1 MAYPAPLEDL
11 VRAFERFPG
20 IGRRTAERLA
30 LHVLRDEPARELGP
44 AIERAVSDTRRCQVC
59 GNLDESDLCAICADE
74 ERDATVVL
82 VVEEPRDVEAVERA
96 SCYTGRFHVLMGSY
110 NPAAGVEPEH
120 LGLPRLVE
128 RLRSGEI
135 RELILGTDPDRE
147 GEATALLIL
156 ETLERAGLQLKVTRL
171 ARGLPAGSAL
181 EYLHRGVLEDA
192 LEGRVTLR
200 AGH

>member
-1 MAYPAPLEDL
+1 MS
-11 VRAFERFPG
+11 AFERFPG

-30 LHVLRDEPARELGP
+30 LHVLRDEPSRELGP
-44 AIERAVSDTRRCQVC
+44 AIERAVRDTRRCRVC

-96 SCYTGRFHVLMGSY
+96 GCYAGRFHVLMGSY

-128 RLRSGEI
+128 RLRSEDI
-135 RELILGTDPDRE
+135 SELILGTDPDRE

-156 ETLERAGLQLKVTRL
+156 ETLERAGLELRVTRL

-200 AGH
+200 AGR

>member
-1 MAYPAPLEDL
+1 VAYPAPLEDL

-44 AIERAVSDTRRCQVC
+44 AIERAVRDTRRCRVC
-59 GNLDESDLCAICADE
+59 GNLDEAELCRLCADE

-96 SCYTGRFHVLMGSY
+96 GCYAGRYHVLMGAY

-128 RLRSGEI
+128 RLRAEGVA
-135 RELILGTDPDRE
+135 ELILGTDPDRE

-156 ETLERAGLQLKVTRL
+156 ETLERAGLDLRVTRL

-200 AGH
+200 AGR